1 MNKQKI
7 AVLADS
13 GSDVPKEIIEK
24 YNVKVIPL
32 KIIFKEG
39 EYIDKVTI
47 TADEVYTKMKNEIP
61 TTSLPGADD
70 IKQILDDIKAEGYEK
85 VLAVTISSGL
95 SGTYN
100 MVRLVAEDY
109 EGLDI
114 FAVDTKN
121 IGIGSG
127 FTAIEAARLA
137 DEDVEWETIKE
148 KLLRMVERSKVF
160 FHVPTLEYLQKG
172 GRIGLVTSV
181 VGSLLNLKPIIS
193 CNDEGIYYT
202 VAKVRGTKKSIE
214 KMVQLAQEFAEPSK
228 KYNLALVYGGEGA
241 VKEAEKIKQEL
252 MSRLTNFKEIFFDQ
266 VSPALGVHTG
276 PGLIGVG
283 VQLLEDE

>member
-70 IKQILDDIKAEGYEK
+70 IKQLLDEIKAEGYEK

-127 FTAIEAARLA
+127 FAAIEAARLA

-228 KYNLALVYGGEGA
+228 KYNLALVYGGEGV

-252 MSRLTNFKEIFFDQ
+252 MSRLANFKEIFFDQ

>member
-70 IKQILDDIKAEGYEK
+70 IKQLLDEIKAEGYEK

-228 KYNLALVYGGEGA
+228 KYNLALVYGGEGV

-252 MSRLTNFKEIFFDQ
+252 MSRLANFKEIFFDQ

>member
-70 IKQILDDIKAEGYEK
+70 IKKILNEIKAEGYEK
-85 VLAVTISSGL
+85 VLAVTISSAL

-228 KYNLALVYGGEGA
+228 KYNLALVYGGEGV

-252 MSRLTNFKEIFFDQ
+252 MSRLANFKEIFFDQ

>member
-70 IKQILDDIKAEGYEK
+70 IKQILDEIKAEGYEK

-241 VKEAEKIKQEL
+241 VKEAEKIKQEV
-252 MSRLTNFKEIFFDQ
+252 MSRLANFKEIFFDQ